1 MTKEE
6 VHARIEEIGI
16 VPAVR
21 TSSAD
26 DARFAAEAV
35 SRGGIPIVEIAMTV
49 PGAMEVISSL
59 RKNIP
64 DMLVGAGSVLDV
76 ETARRCLDAGAQF
89 LTTDGLDLE
98 IVEFAVK
105 QHVVVFPGTLTP
117 TEVIIAWKA
126 GSDFVKVV
134 PCAQVGGDSYIRA
147 LKAPLP
153 QVHLIAAGGVNQL
166 TALNFI
172 LAGSTALG
180 VGRELVPR
188 EAIRLRQADRIQE
201 LARRFVSFVT
211 NGRIQAAARKD
222 SLWTPR

>member
-1 MTKEE
+1 M
-6 VHARIEEIGI
+6 
-16 VPAVR
+16 
-21 TSSAD
+21 
-26 DARFAAEAV
+26 
-35 SRGGIPIVEIAMTV
+35 
-49 PGAMEVISSL
+49 
-59 RKNIP
+59 
-64 DMLVGAGSVLDV
+64 
-76 ETARRCLDAGAQF
+76 
-89 LTTDGLDLE
+89 
-98 IVEFAVK
+98 
-105 QHVVVFPGTLTP
+105 
-117 TEVIIAWKA
+117 
-126 GSDFVKVV
+126 V